1 MIILKVFKQSLII
14 RNKKHT
20 ALRNALYKNNKNK
33 SQPGNQCT
41 EPMLFHTEDKM
52 MMMEVLTNKE
62 LANTPSRT
70 SNFFY
75 FKLPETLNSCVRR
88 EGGKQNSI
96 LNSRFVETMTTMK
109 NQV

>member
-41 EPMLFHTEDKM
+41 EPMLFHTENKM
-52 MMMEVLTNKE
+52 MMMEKLKKQRISQKHHHEQAIFFTLRSQKPLTVVYEEKGEN
-62 LANTPSRT
+62 RIV
-70 SNFFY
+70 Y
-75 FKLPETLNSCVRR
+75 
-88 EGGKQNSI
+88 
-96 LNSRFVETMTTMK
+96 
-109 NQV
+109 